1 MMNGANE
8 RKRMFIR
15 EEKGITGIDIAISII
30 VITIFIAMISN
41 LIVNINLN
49 SKDTER
55 KTIAISYA
63 IQEIE
68 KIKSQGYL
76 DSYENKGIET
86 EDIIQENDI
95 NDNDGN
101 FTGYHKKILIKDYT
115 LIQNDNTKQK
125 NLVKEIT
132 VEISYKLG
140 NKDKTVNLS
149 TYVHL

>member
-1 MMNGANE
+1 MAINE

-30 VITIFIAMISN
+30 VITIFIAMIGN
-41 LIVNINLN
+41 LIININLN

-95 NDNDGN
+95 NDNNGT

-140 NKDKTVNLS
+140 NKDKTVSLS

>member
-1 MMNGANE
+1 
-8 RKRMFIR
+8 MFIR

-30 VITIFIAMISN
+30 VITIFIAMIAN
-41 LIVNINLN
+41 LIMNINLN

-68 KIKSQGYL
+68 RIKSQGYI
-76 DSYENKGIET
+76 DSYENKGIDA
-86 EDIIQENDI
+86 EDVIQENDI
-95 NDNDGN
+95 NDNN
-101 FTGYHKKILIKDYT
+101 KKFTGYHKKILVKDYK
-115 LIQNDNTKQK
+115 LIQNDSTKQE

-140 NKDKTVNLS
+140 NKDKTVSLS
-149 TYVHL
+149 TYVTKE